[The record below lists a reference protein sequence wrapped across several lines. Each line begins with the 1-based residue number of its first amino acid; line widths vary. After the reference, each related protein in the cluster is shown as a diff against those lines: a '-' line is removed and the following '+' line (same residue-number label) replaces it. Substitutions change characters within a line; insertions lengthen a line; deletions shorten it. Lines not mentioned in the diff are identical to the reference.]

1 MDQDE
6 LWLKVSY
13 VRENV
18 QTGQTITCITEVCK
32 YLEIALGF
40 TGQND
45 NWIGT
50 ILMIGNSS
58 QAVPVNQLQSWFFFL
73 NSYHLLWSTCIQCRR
88 WSADREPRISSEAVH
103 KPYCKNGQD
112 LYACQWRWSRSQ
124 LQWSKR
130 CWGIEVS
137 TATPLNWPVMSCQ
150 YNT

>member
-58 QAVPVNQLQSWFFFL
+58 QAVPVNQLQSWIFFKIRIICYDQPAYSVEDGLRIVNQEFL
-73 NSYHLLWSTCIQCRR
+73 LKQF
-88 WSADREPRISSEAVH
+88 ISHTARMAKISMHV
-103 KPYCKNGQD
+103 NGGG
-112 LYACQWRWSRSQ
+112 L
-124 LQWSKR
+124 
-130 CWGIEVS
+130 GVS
-137 TATPLNWPVMSCQ
+137 CNGRNGAEE
-150 YNT
+150 